1 MRDLSVEVLPL
12 GTVERECAERGEP
25 VLSPADLDGLLTELR
40 GSQRPT
46 VGVESV
52 VEVVD

>member
-1 MRDLSVEVLPL
+1 MKGLSVEVLPL

-25 VLSPADLDGLLTELR
+25 ILTPADLAGLLTELR
-40 GSQRPT
+40 GSQPPT